1 MFPKRNKIYSYDAF
15 LQAAAKF
22 PAFCGENNN
31 LALNDLQT
39 CGRELAAILAHTIV
53 ELS

>member
-1 MFPKRNKIYSYDAF
+1 MFPKKNKIYSYDAF

-31 LALNDLQT
+31 HARNDL
-39 CGRELAAILAHTIV
+39 
-53 ELS
+53 